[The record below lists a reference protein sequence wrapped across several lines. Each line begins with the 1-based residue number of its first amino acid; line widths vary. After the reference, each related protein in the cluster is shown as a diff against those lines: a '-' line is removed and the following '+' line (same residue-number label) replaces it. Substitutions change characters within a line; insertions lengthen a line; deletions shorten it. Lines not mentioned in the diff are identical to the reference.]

1 MRGIQQRLEIL
12 INLLSMLYSFSVL
25 CFLDFMVR
33 FNIYF
38 ILNSYHFIKVKLLSY
53 LKVRVK
59 RQKYPLYSV
68 FNINIKIL
76 II

>member
-1 MRGIQQRLEIL
+1 
-12 INLLSMLYSFSVL
+12 
-25 CFLDFMVR
+25 MVR

-59 RQKYPLYSV
+59 RQKYQLYSV

-76 II
+76 IIKSMQIETNKMH